1 MNNQLIE
8 ASAGTGKTF
17 TLVERMVRALKEG
30 ASPREIVALTFSRAA
45 AGEIFA
51 RFVTRLAENAA
62 KNAEDAAL
70 LRKVV
75 DTQHLTLIGTL
86 DSFLMRFVQM
96 FPLELG
102 LSGDISVLG
111 DFNEGG
117 ERTGVSLSILRR
129 SDEDT
134 KRALATAF
142 RKAMNREAS
151 RSFLETYS
159 ELIKGCIVYT
169 WTTRTARVGATR
181 RGSGTSPPRSFRR
194 QSSRFAPVPMDLR
207 PLLESEGRTLSSREF
222 ANSKGRSR
230 RSRRF
235 WRVTP

>member
-30 ASPREIVALTFSRAA
+30 ASPREI
-45 AGEIFA
+45 FA
-51 RFVTRLAENAA
+51 RFVTRLAEDAA

-75 DTQHLTLIGTL
+75 ETQHLTLIGTL

-151 RSFLETYS
+151 RS
-159 ELIKGCIVYT
+159 
-169 WTTRTARVGATR
+169 
-181 RGSGTSPPRSFRR
+181 
-194 QSSRFAPVPMDLR
+194 SRPIP
-207 PLLESEGRTLSSREF
+207 
-222 ANSKGRSR
+222 N
-230 RSRRF
+230 
-235 WRVTP
+235 